1 MTNILTRMII
11 KVPTYKFINMNTGEE
26 IEQFMSISSRD
37 VFLKENPNLT
47 QIVNGAPALNSG
59 RGMGKPDDGFRDL
72 LKDMK
77 KKHSRGISQST
88 INTF

>member
-1 MTNILTRMII
+1 M
-11 KVPTYKFINMNTGEE
+11 PTYKFVNNTTGEE
-26 IEQFMSISSRD
+26 FEDFMTISALED
-37 VFLKENPNLT
+37 YLKDNPDIT
-47 QIVNGAPALNSG
+47 QLINGAPMIASG

-77 KKHSRGISQST
+77 KNYSKGFTKST